1 MVTTN
6 VVVVT
11 SVVSVALVTMLVVGE
26 RHGVVHAVR
35 VVGAAV
41 GGEREGNG
49 LGTETFRR
57 FGTRNDAA
65 PVFGL
70 SRSSSNLH
78 VVCFLGDLCIS
89 CKVGSAHDA
98 LYTFEVL

>member
-26 RHGVVHAVR
+26 RHGVVRAVR

-41 GGEREGNG
+41 GGEGEGNG

-57 FGTRNDAA
+57 FGKRNDAA
-65 PVFGL
+65 PELGL
-70 SRSSSNLH
+70 IDSILH